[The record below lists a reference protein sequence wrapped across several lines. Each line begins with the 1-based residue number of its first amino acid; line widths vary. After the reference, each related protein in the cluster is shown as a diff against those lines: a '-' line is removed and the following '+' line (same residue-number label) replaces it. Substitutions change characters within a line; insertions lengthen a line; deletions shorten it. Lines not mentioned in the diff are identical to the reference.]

1 MAFASACNINTYN
14 RRPDIGLITINNG
27 NIDFKGL
34 NLKNTSATFLH
45 ELLHVLAFSP
55 ALYEH
60 YDTENQ
66 IIRIKDD
73 VKELIS
79 PNVVEVAR

>member
-1 MAFASACNINTYN
+1 M
-14 RRPDIGLITINNG
+14 NNG
-27 NIDFKGL
+27 NIDFTGL

-60 YDTENQ
+60 YDTEEEIVR
-66 IIRIKDD
+66 IIDD
-73 VKELIS
+73 VK
-79 PNVVEVAR
+79 